1 VIAEGETEKE
11 KGETMKRKMKWV
23 ALGIVVGVPVAF
35 GIVGAVEAAMCN
47 DWSGVMFIGALLWAV
62 LVSILVGDLLVPN
75 KAVKDSQKTE
85 QGKGEQ

>member
-1 VIAEGETEKE
+1 VIAEDDTT
-11 KGETMKRKMKWV
+11 KGETMKRKMKWA

-62 LVSILVGDLLVPN
+62 VVSILVGDLLAPD
-75 KAVKDSQKTE
+75 KSGEGSQKTE
-85 QGKGEQ
+85 HGKGQ